1 MKDLKTVII
10 IIFHILPRYFCNKN
24 SFILSLFNSLIH
36 LKMVI

>member
-1 MKDLKTVII
+1 MKDLKIVII

-24 SFILSLFNSLIH
+24 SFILSLFKLIH